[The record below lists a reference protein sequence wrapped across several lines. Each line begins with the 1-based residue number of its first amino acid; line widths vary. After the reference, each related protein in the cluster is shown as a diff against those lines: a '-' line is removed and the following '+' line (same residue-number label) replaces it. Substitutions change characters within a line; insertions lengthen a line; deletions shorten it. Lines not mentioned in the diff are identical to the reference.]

1 MNSEYITFS
10 LQGYAMNKRLLTLFG
25 AMLIGC
31 FAFAPVKAGILEGKL
46 LHAVKKSVESAP
58 EEPLYLYAA
67 TIQADDDDNASN
79 ALKTKNIKIINLGP
93 AINTGADEYAPTV
106 TADGK
111 TLFFVSNRKGSKA
124 SDEVEYRGPASD
136 DFWAS
141 KKEGRLD
148 EFQADSLFNIEPEP
162 KDSKSTVNTIYN
174 EGAASISSDG
184 QRLIFTACDRP
195 DGIGSCD
202 LYQTE
207 IDGVKWGRPSNLG
220 PEVNSKFWDSQ
231 PSLSPDGNRI
241 YFASNRLGPNNTDSD
256 PGNTNYDI
264 WYSDFDEETMKWKPA
279 KNLGNIVNTAGEELG
294 PFIAKDGVTLYFAST
309 GHQPNLGAKDFYFA
323 TLTDPEKNVWSKP
336 APIPYPGINS
346 KDDEEFI
353 SFPASGD
360 VIYFSSDRSY
370 ERSQGGQDIFMAYVP
385 PFSRAVIIRVLVL
398 DECTGEGIPAAVT
411 IKNKHMGT
419 SKRDSLK
426 LGKSELQYIVQ
437 NSDYGTGEKASEKI
451 EFEIVAEN
459 SKYGTKSET
468 VTIIKPEITYD
479 EEKAKESKEEP
490 PVRIMLGRKPSI
502 TAEME
507 YADYIKR
514 VSKKNPSLAN
524 WKGLV
529 LEEVATIDL
538 FPLLPYV
545 FFDSTSSAMHPR
557 YRLFSS
563 PAQTAGFT
571 DETVKGDKNANTPE
585 KYYDIL
591 NIYGY
596 RLKKYPSVSVTVTGC
611 NDETSPGEKDLDLSQ
626 RRAQIVYD
634 YLKNVWGIEE
644 SRMKLEKRNLPDA
657 LVASKTSDKD
667 PQSKLYSNIE
677 NRRTELTFASSSE
690 EDLWQVRK
698 PLIDREPTI
707 FPTPLTMNFQ
717 MDNGIDE
724 GLVDSRRIEVKRGDA
739 GWVTLT
745 NVGKSEK
752 TFTWDW
758 KNAAGANLT
767 ESIFDEASFSARLVV
782 KSINGTECTSDPISI
797 KVMIVKNKPGVKVE
811 KAGAKTRETY
821 KLVLFPFNRYDA
833 GPFNERIMKEFVFT
847 RTMPKSEIA
856 VEGHT
861 DVIGMFESNAKLST
875 NRAKTVETA
884 IRAATKGQFQSLE
897 SKGVGE
903 DLPFFINELPEGRL
917 YNRTVRINIQTPIE
931 EE

>member
-1 MNSEYITFS
+1 MK
-10 LQGYAMNKRLLTLFG
+10 KRLLFLISF
-25 AMLIGC
+25 MLI
-31 FAFAPVKAGILEGKL
+31 ASTVTQSAIAGRLEGKL
-46 LHAVKKSVESAP
+46 LKAITKAGESAP
-58 EEPLYLYAA
+58 NEPLYLYSAS
-67 TIQADDDDNASN
+67 IEADEDDNAAN
-79 ALKTKNIKIINLGP
+79 ALKSKNIKIINLGP

-124 SDEVEYRGPASD
+124 SDDVEYRGPASD

-162 KDSKSTVNTIYN
+162 KNSKNTVNTIFN

-184 QRLIFTACDRP
+184 QRLVFTACDRP
-195 DGIGSCD
+195 DGFGSCD
-202 LYQTE
+202 LYVTE

-220 PEVNSKFWDSQ
+220 KEVNSNFWDSQ

-264 WYSDFDEETMKWKPA
+264 WYADFDEETGNWKQA
-279 KNLGNIVNTAGEELG
+279 KNLGAPVNTAGEELG
-294 PFIAKDGVTLYFAST
+294 PFISKDGVTLYFAST
-309 GHQPNLGAKDFYFA
+309 SHVPNLGAKDFYY
-323 TLTDPEKNVWSKP
+323 TILKDSEKNIWSKP
-336 APIPYPGINS
+336 EPIPYPGINS

-360 VIYFSSDRSY
+360 VIYFSSDRSF
-370 ERSQGGQDIFMAYVP
+370 ERSQGGQDVFMAFVP
-385 PFSRAVIIRVLVL
+385 PFSRAVILRVIVI
-398 DECTGEGIPAAVT
+398 DECTGEGIPAQVT
-411 IKNKHMGT
+411 IKNKLIGT

-426 LGKSELQYIVQ
+426 QGKPELQYIVQ
-437 NSDYGTGEKASEKI
+437 NADYGTGDNASEKV
-451 EFEIVAEN
+451 EFEIVAQN
-459 SKYGTKSET
+459 DKYGTKSQT
-468 VTIIKPEITYD
+468 VTIIKPETTYD
-479 EEKAKESKEEP
+479 EEKAKLSKEEP
-490 PVRIMLGRKPSI
+490 PVRITLGRKPQIS
-502 TAEME
+502 AEME

-514 VSKKNPSLAN
+514 VSKKNPSLAS

-545 FFDSTSSAMHPR
+545 FFDSTSSTLPSR

-563 PAQTAGFT
+563 NAQTAGFS
-571 DETVKGDKNANTPE
+571 DERVVGDKNANTPE

-591 NIYGY
+591 NIYAY

-611 NDETSPGEKDLDLSQ
+611 NDETSLGEKDIELSQ

-667 PQSKLYSNIE
+667 PQSKLYSNVE
-677 NRRTELTFASSSE
+677 NRRTELTFASSNE

-707 FPTPLTMNFQ
+707 FPSPLTMDFQ
-717 MDNGIDE
+717 LDNGIDE
-724 GLVDSRRIEVKRGDA
+724 GLVDSRRIEVKHGD
-739 GWVTLT
+739 GEWITLT
-745 NVGKSEK
+745 KVGKTEK
-752 TFTWDW
+752 TYTWDW
-758 KNAAGANLT
+758 KNAAGAKLE
-767 ESIFDEASFSARLVV
+767 ESINDELAFSARLIV
-782 KSINGTECTSDPISI
+782 KSINGTECSSEPIMI

-811 KAGAKTRETY
+811 KAGAKTRESY

-847 RTMPKSEIA
+847 RTMLKSEIA
-856 VEGHT
+856 IEGHT
-861 DVIGMFESNAKLST
+861 DVIGMFESNSKLSS

-884 IRAATKGQFQSLE
+884 IRNATKGQFQSLE

-903 DLPFFINELPEGRL
+903 ELPFFVNELPEGRL
-917 YNRTVRINIQTPIE
+917 YNRTVRINIQNPIE